1 MHYKTGKSH
10 FSFWGQVSALLARQD
25 LMAVAASGTE
35 PLRGRKLGSKGT
47 DRGGIGVPL
56 VSPRACAM
64 T

>member
-1 MHYKTGKSH
+1 
-10 FSFWGQVSALLARQD
+10 
-25 LMAVAASGTE
+25 MAVAASGTE

-56 VSPRACAM
+56 VPPRACAM